1 MHGASKPQKVNK
13 AGTRQHMKKTGH
25 YEVNVIGMR
34 YKEVMN
40 IVEKFLDDA
49 LLLGYPSVRIVHGM
63 GKGIL
68 RNGIRK
74 KLDHLSYVKEYRD
87 GGPNEGGLGVTV
99 VSFE

>member
-1 MHGASKPQKVNK
+1 
-13 AGTRQHMKKTGH
+13 MKKTGH

-34 YKEVMN
+34 YEEAMN

-49 LLLGYPSVRIVHGM
+49 LLLGYPSVCIVHGM

-74 KLDHLSYVKEYRD
+74 KLDRLSYVKEYRD

>member
-1 MHGASKPQKVNK
+1 
-13 AGTRQHMKKTGH
+13 
-25 YEVNVIGMR
+25 
-34 YKEVMN
+34 MN

-74 KLDHLSYVKEYRD
+74 KLDLLSYVKEYRD

>member
-1 MHGASKPQKVNK
+1 MAVPLQ
-13 AGTRQHMKKTGH
+13 GH
-25 YEVNVIGMR
+25 RCVPVQN
-34 YKEVMN
+34 
-40 IVEKFLDDA
+40 
-49 LLLGYPSVRIVHGM
+49 
-63 GKGIL
+63 KGIL